1 MEFVEVAEIKSSS
14 GVKDSLVQN
23 EVYKNKPFSYFK
35 AGRKSDLGDEH
46 LPLNENLINS
56 SPGRRESLQAAR

>member
-1 MEFVEVAEIKSSS
+1 MEIVEGAEIKSSS
-14 GVKDSLVQN
+14 GVKDSLLQN

-35 AGRKSDLGDEH
+35 AGRKSELGEEH
-46 LPLNENLINS
+46 LPLDENLLNS